1 MRIWT
6 DNQTVWHKTNR
17 LLGGASVRPN
27 APHSDLLSD
36 IQVFIAEHNL
46 ADRVTVHKVTS
57 HCDTEFAFDNGEAW
71 IFWHNKLV
79 DAAADGF
86 NARRPFAFWSKLE
99 EVRTAVQFS
108 RQLVLDIWEVIVHIG
123 RLQSQCKLPTDD
135 VAGSEEPQPVEVV
148 EPIPEP
154 VVEQRH
160 YPQALIRMYGANNIR
175 RIDSWWNEVGEP
187 ALRQAGKLRWVS
199 GLQLFLDY
207 WTVTHHSGPLSVKH
221 GQWFESPEELPNV
234 TLNCSNRTIMFL
246 RVWNAVMK
254 SRGQH
259 ISKKLMRPSSSVIAC
274 WVMSYRL
281 PWPSAR
287 LDELDR
293 KLLTFF
299 GRQVVKCTDL
309 TRLCLDHLV

>member
-1 MRIWT
+1 M
-6 DNQTVWHKTNR
+6 
-17 LLGGASVRPN
+17 
-27 APHSDLLSD
+27 
-36 IQVFIAEHNL
+36 
-46 ADRVTVHKVTS
+46 
-57 HCDTEFAFDNGEAW
+57 
-71 IFWHNKLV
+71 
-79 DAAADGF
+79 
-86 NARRPFAFWSKLE
+86 
-99 EVRTAVQFS
+99 RTAVQFS

-154 VVEQRH
+154 LVEQRH

-175 RIDSWWNEVGEP
+175 HIDSWWNEVGEP
-187 ALRQAGKLRWVS
+187 ALRQAGKLHWVS
-199 GLQLFLDY
+199 GIQLLLDY
-207 WTVTHHSGPLSVKH
+207 WTVTHHSEPLSVKH

-234 TLNCSNRTIMFL
+234 TLNCSNRTTMFL

-309 TRLCLDHLV
+309 TRLCLDHLVRWTLGAATRSYRSRVVDQTKWDKVVSNIFHFHPCLGKIPILTNIFQMG

>member
-1 MRIWT
+1 MLRYAAFAVTMAIGGPGSLEHAVVGGGPLPGLHQTAYRAELQAMVRAIQICCQVAGTVRIWT
-6 DNQTVWHKTNR
+6 DNQTVWRKTNR

-57 HCDTEFAFDNGEAW
+57 HCDTEFAFDDGEAW

-154 VVEQRH
+154 LVEQRH
-160 YPQALIRMYGANNIR
+160 YPQALIRMYGA
-175 RIDSWWNEVGEP
+175 
-187 ALRQAGKLRWVS
+187 
-199 GLQLFLDY
+199 
-207 WTVTHHSGPLSVKH
+207 TH
-221 GQWFESPEELPNV
+221 
-234 TLNCSNRTIMFL
+234 
-246 RVWNAVMK
+246 
-254 SRGQH
+254 
-259 ISKKLMRPSSSVIAC
+259 
-274 WVMSYRL
+274 
-281 PWPSAR
+281 
-287 LDELDR
+287 
-293 KLLTFF
+293 
-299 GRQVVKCTDL
+299 
-309 TRLCLDHLV
+309 